1 MASGSGKL
9 FAQPVEPGSVQIIEQ
24 RRGISGLLLAT
35 AEQRIATLAAF
46 VVRPLLILERQRR
59 RQPLLQP
66 AVEVDEVR
74 VDVVEHRSRRHEA
87 QGDCQASGERLDQP
101 SITVSRPVR
110 EQVRNLP
117 ALPASPFQRRP
128 HSHGVNE

>member
-9 FAQPVEPGSVQIIEQ
+9 FAQPVESGSVQIIEQ

-59 RQPLLQP
+59 GQPFF
-66 AVEVDEVR
+66 
-74 VDVVEHRSRRHEA
+74 
-87 QGDCQASGERLDQP
+87 
-101 SITVSRPVR
+101 
-110 EQVRNLP
+110 N
-117 ALPASPFQRRP
+117 QR
-128 HSHGVNE
+128 